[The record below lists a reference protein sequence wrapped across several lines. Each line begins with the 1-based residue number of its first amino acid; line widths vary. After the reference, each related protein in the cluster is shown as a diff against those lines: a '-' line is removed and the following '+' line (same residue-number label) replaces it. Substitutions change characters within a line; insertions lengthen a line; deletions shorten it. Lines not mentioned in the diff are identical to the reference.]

1 MKSNNLLAFLTG
13 LASGALIGILFAPDK
28 GSNTRDKLTYQLDKY
43 KKQLEEL
50 IDDLIEG
57 KVEHANQAKSDG
69 EKVVSEAKTKAEQ
82 LLDDVDEL
90 LGQLKKK

>member
-13 LASGALIGILFAPDK
+13 MASGALIGILFAPDK
-28 GSNTRDKLTYQLDKY
+28 GSNTRDRVTYQLDRY
-43 KKQLEEL
+43 KQILEEL
-50 IDDLIEG
+50 IDDLVEG
-57 KVEHANQAKSDG
+57 KVEHANQAKTDG
-69 EKVVSEAKTKAEQ
+69 EKVVSDAKNKAEQ